1 MAPAH
6 YNHTTLH
13 PMLPV
18 DPSHHHHQ
26 QQQQPPQHHQQHQ
39 HQQQQAGEIGNQGN
53 LQGNHGPTNDT
64 AFPGGHHRQGYTLPP
79 GSQATMVQQHSANNI
94 KAQLQADKAA
104 SLSETLT
111 KNKLYTEE
119 NGQVMTELLRV
130 CSFQFVN
137 CCLLRL

>member
-39 HQQQQAGEIGNQGN
+39 HQQQQQAGEIGNQGN
-53 LQGNHGPTNDT
+53 IQGNHGPTNDT
-64 AFPGGHHRQGYTLPP
+64 AFPGGHHRQGYSLPP
-79 GSQATMVQQHSANNI
+79 GSQAGAGMVQQHANNI
-94 KAQLQADKAA
+94 KSHLQADKAA

-119 NGQVMTELLRV
+119 NGQVWTEL
-130 CSFQFVN
+130 N
-137 CCLLRL
+137 LLIVFSL